1 MDAPKSYAVDSQY
14 LFDRLNQCNGDYQE
28 AFQGIDGWWGLSW
41 FNGERFYLQAYGND
55 VAIGRLDGSYYYSS
69 DWRHLEAVGVKQ
81 NTIRIL
87 EWGDTIAFDCKSKG
101 YEELS
106 AFVDMS
112 PLLAACAS
120 DLRTGAISGGRGMSG
135 KRAKSATA
143 RTTGILRMSATGNFG
158 KRSGRS
164 I

>member
-1 MDAPKSYAVDSQY
+1 MRTRSATGESSAHNGIVDAPKSYAVDSQY

-112 PLLAACAS
+112 PLLAACALDS
-120 DLRTGAISGGRGMSG
+120 AHWRDKWREGDEWEARRALRRGQPG
-135 KRAKSATA
+135 
-143 RTTGILRMSATGNFG
+143 F
-158 KRSGRS
+158 
-164 I
+164 